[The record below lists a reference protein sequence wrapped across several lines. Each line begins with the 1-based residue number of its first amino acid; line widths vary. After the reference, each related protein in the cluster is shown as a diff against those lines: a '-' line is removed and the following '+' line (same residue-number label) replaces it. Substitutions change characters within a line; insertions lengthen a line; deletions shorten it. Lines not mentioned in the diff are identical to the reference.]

1 MEIPNQNLSVLV
13 VGNENAGKSTVTNLI
28 IGDKLSETAIGPVT
42 TCPIVFI
49 ENKTDT
55 DLNVDKKLIFNKIKE
70 TNEKKNI
77 NELMFNINKF
87 DINITENSS
96 INLFD
101 VPGLNHLSE
110 KNDYEYIVNNFS
122 KMNIVIYVIDIHT
135 TFNSIDDIN
144 LLNLV
149 GEQIKIN
156 RDTHNKDTYILFI
169 FNKADDMQLT
179 KNEKTNKDELH
190 LEESLQYVFN
200 KTYSI
205 INNELIKYGILDNI
219 IGFLPL
225 CALDAFLY
233 RIMLKYGNNY
243 EFEDADLLRIG
254 NNQMGKK
261 FSRLNKSEQKEE
273 IKKIIKDK
281 KSINDMIKLSG
292 FNNFQELL
300 HNFLLQNEQKLISGN
315 LCSDIK
321 TIPDFKLIFSENNN
335 IEQLKTSVD
344 KYISILNKI
353 KSFNLN
359 MYNEYLSQYY
369 NQMMEG
375 IEINIKIVKSISN
388 IKNYYDDV
396 YDKIILVY
404 FNEVK
409 NSEKYPSFLKS
420 KILTI
425 VKKYVSNEKLKIS
438 TFYDYID
445 ICININ
451 ILNNEYLIN
460 DFLMDILSNYEKNK
474 EKTFIFQDN
483 QYGKEMHLL
492 EVIIPFLL
500 KDYTFN
506 ISLLEQILRVMLIC
520 SLSTKVDKPHD
531 LIRKKMIY
539 DKHGEIVMSNY
550 INFFIMNFDI
560 LTGNLIKSKL
570 YIEGLPHNGN
580 SIDYQNDRLEKI
592 YIDFLKKHRDVN
604 IY

>member
-375 IEINIKIVKSISN
+375 IESNIKIVKSISN

-445 ICININ
+445 TCININ

-570 YIEGLPHNGN
+570 YIEGLPHNSN